1 MQKTVFFSLFT
12 AISFSMSAQCTDIE
26 GFKRDFCIESKN
38 LQGAAAQYQM
48 GADFF
53 YIKTPHIA
61 NYTKLPAKVAGQDLN
76 TYLYQLASLN
86 DKTLNASDMVFV
98 LEATNA
104 FQVFEREAVSK
115 VLAEYAKTV
124 TVNKRT
130 AENLATLA
138 TSNKTASGLGYEIIK
153 KGTGARAKAGQ
164 KVKVHYRGYLAD
176 GTIFDGSFER
186 GQPFE
191 FPLGQGRVIRGW
203 DEGIA
208 MLNVGD
214 HAVLRIPANLGYG
227 ANAMGK
233 IPANSELIFEVI
245 LMGAE

>member
-48 GADFF
+48 GLDFF
-53 YIKTPHIA
+53 YIKTPHIPTF
-61 NYTKLPAKVAGQDLN
+61 TKLPAKTQGQDMN
-76 TYLYQLASLN
+76 VYLYQLASLN
-86 DKTLNASDMVFV
+86 DKTLNASDMLFV
-98 LEATNA
+98 VEAANA
-104 FQVFEREAVSK
+104 FQNFEKEVAAK
-115 VLAEYAKTV
+115 IMAEYAKTV
-124 TVNKRT
+124 TANKRT

-153 KGTGARAKAGQ
+153 KGTGIHAKAGQ

-191 FPLGQGRVIRGW
+191 FPLGQGRVIKGW

-227 ANAMGK
+227 AQAMGK
-233 IPANSELIFEVI
+233 IPSNSELIFEVI